1 MAQDEFLGE
10 MMCSALTRERTKLTT
25 LLLFGVIRREL
36 SEYHV
41 REGLGEEENEVRGN
55 GEGLGE
61 GANEGKGNGEG
72 LEEEEN
78 EVRGIGEACGEGRC
92 KIKGLLCSF

>member
-41 REGLGEEENEVRGN
+41 REGLGEEENEGRGN
-55 GEGLGE
+55 GEGWE
-61 GANEGKGNGEG
+61 KERMREDAME
-72 LEEEEN
+72 
-78 EVRGIGEACGEGRC
+78 RGWEKKRMR
-92 KIKGLLCSF
+92 